1 MSREKPS
8 EASAALAVSLP
19 RARSITLLSG
29 IVVTIGP

>member
-8 EASAALAVSLP
+8 EASVVLAVSLLG
-19 RARSITLLSG
+19 ARSVTSLSS